1 MLYVYILF
9 KYKLLFYKVYE
20 DCICFA
26 TYKDYYKRM
35 YANSI
40 GDTIDCFPY

>member
-9 KYKLLFYKVYE
+9 KYKLPFYKVHE

-26 TYKDYYKRM
+26 TYKDHYNRVFV
-35 YANSI
+35 NSI
-40 GDTIDCFPY
+40 GDTIDCFPC